1 MFDSTIGRWQSK
13 DPKSFDAGDTN
24 LYRFVGNH
32 SSYASDPSGLAE
44 RELNGYN
51 FVGSGQHKIPFTVIE
66 TELGFLTSHELLAD
80 LDGFTIAQP
89 SGTGHRFTFHGE
101 SGYNGAV
108 RGLVRDV
115 ISDFKSRNGLLAVDM
130 VPDALHADLVSELK
144 SAIDSQPSD
153 TLISRFN
160 ASVEF
165 GGDAA
170 VRELRSSWGS
180 QGQSRRYFNRTT
192 QRGGFI
198 RLPSR
203 GLPIRAMLTEI
214 ATSPAVELALE
225 GGIALSTPYMVE
237 NDVDIGRAIAGLASP
252 GQIVFQIDWS
262 NAVLM
267 NSFDANQRRTE
278 RKQDEWIIP
287 YLIGEGNGVD
297 PKIVRRRARAFMDA
311 QMHYRDMLG
320 QLPANSSQEY
330 NQARDLDKVE
340 SLYWQIVVPEKFVK

>member
-1 MFDSTIGRWQSK
+1 
-13 DPKSFDAGDTN
+13 
-24 LYRFVGNH
+24 
-32 SSYASDPSGLAE
+32 
-44 RELNGYN
+44 
-51 FVGSGQHKIPFTVIE
+51 
-66 TELGFLTSHELLAD
+66 
-80 LDGFTIAQP
+80 
-89 SGTGHRFTFHGE
+89 
-101 SGYNGAV
+101 
-108 RGLVRDV
+108 
-115 ISDFKSRNGLLAVDM
+115 
-130 VPDALHADLVSELK
+130 
-144 SAIDSQPSD
+144 
-153 TLISRFN
+153 
-160 ASVEF
+160 
-165 GGDAA
+165 
-170 VRELRSSWGS
+170 
-180 QGQSRRYFNRTT
+180 
-192 QRGGFI
+192 
-198 RLPSR
+198 
-203 GLPIRAMLTEI
+203 MLTEI

-252 GQIVFQIDWS
+252 GQIVFQIEWS

-287 YLIGEGNGVD
+287 YLIGEGDGVD